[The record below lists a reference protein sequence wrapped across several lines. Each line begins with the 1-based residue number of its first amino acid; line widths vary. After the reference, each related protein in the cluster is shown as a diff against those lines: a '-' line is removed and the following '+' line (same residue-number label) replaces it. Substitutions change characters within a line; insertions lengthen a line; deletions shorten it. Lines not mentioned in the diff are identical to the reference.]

1 MEALI
6 GTAIILLFV
15 FLYLG
20 LGVWI
25 FAGVLLVGLST
36 LFFVMGMPI
45 DRIGAIVKGTMWSN
59 ADSWEISAVP
69 LFMWMGDLIFRTD
82 ISRRLFRGL
91 SPWVNFLPGRLVH
104 TNVLGCALFAAICG
118 SSVATTA
125 TIGKIT
131 LKELLGRGY
140 DNNLSVGSLAASGAL
155 GIMIPPSIVMIIYG
169 VMTNTSIARLF
180 AAGFLPGI
188 LCAALYSAYI
198 IVVSLLKPS
207 MIPVAP
213 QRYTNADRMRSL
225 RDLLPI
231 FILIFVVLGGIYG
244 GICTPNEAAALGLAA
259 TIVMIVVTRQFTW
272 KMFVDSMFGT
282 VCLTS
287 MLLTIVITAA
297 FMSATISYMHLPQV
311 AAAAVSRMHVG
322 PYEFLIILGAFYI
335 FLGWFLE
342 GVTIFVTT
350 LPLAYPVMMQLGF
363 DPVWFGIFLVIA
375 VELGCM
381 HPPVGVNIYVLQG
394 LTGQSLG
401 RLAVASIPFCIL
413 LYVSCVL
420 ITVFPQIA
428 LWLPHVLYDG

>member
-1 MEALI
+1 MDALI
-6 GTAIILLFV
+6 GTGVILFFV

-36 LFFVMGMPI
+36 LLFVMGMPI

-82 ISRRLFRGL
+82 ISQRLFRGL

-131 LKELLGRGY
+131 LKELLSRGY

-213 QRYTNADRMRSL
+213 QRYTNADRLRSL

-259 TIVMIVVTRQFTW
+259 TIIMIVATRQFTW
-272 KMFVDSMFGT
+272 KMFVESMFGT

-297 FMSATISYMHLPQV
+297 FMSATISYMHLPQQ
-311 AAAAVSRMHVG
+311 AAEAVNRMHVG
-322 PYEFLIILGAFYI
+322 RYEFLIILGAFYI

-401 RLAVASIPFCIL
+401 RLAVASIPFCLL

>member
-6 GTAIILLFV
+6 NTGLILLFV
-15 FLYLG
+15 FVYLG

-25 FAGVLLVGLST
+25 FAGVLLVGLSM
-36 LFFVMGMPI
+36 LVFQLGLPI
-45 DRIGAIVKGTMWSN
+45 GRIGAIVKGTMWAS

-104 TNVLGCALFAAICG
+104 TNVLGCTLFAAICG

-131 LKELLGRGY
+131 IKELLSRGY
-140 DNNLSVGSLAASGAL
+140 DNNLTVGSLAASGAL

-180 AAGFLPGI
+180 AAGFLPGL

-198 IVVSLLKPS
+198 VVVSLLRPS

-213 QRYTNADRMRSL
+213 QRYTHADRIRSL
-225 RDLLPI
+225 GDLLPI
-231 FILIFVVLGGIYG
+231 FILIIVVLGGIYG

-259 TIVMIVVTRQFTW
+259 TIIMVIVTRQFTW
-272 KMFVDSMFGT
+272 KMFKESMFST

-287 MLLTIVITAA
+287 MLLTIVVTAA
-297 FMSATISYMHLPQV
+297 FMSATISYLHLPQQ
-311 AAAAVSRMHVG
+311 AAETVKRMNVG
-322 PYEFLIILGAFYI
+322 RYEFLIILGAFYI
-335 FLGWFLE
+335 FLGLFLE

-350 LPLAYPVMMQLGF
+350 LPLAFPVMVQLGF

-394 LTGQSLG
+394 LTGQSVS
-401 RLAVASIPFCIL
+401 RLAVASIPFCLL
-413 LYVSCVL
+413 LYASCVL
-420 ITVFPQIA
+420 ITVWPQIV
-428 LWLPHVLYDG
+428 LWLPHILYDG

>member
-82 ISRRLFRGL
+82 ISSRLFRGL

>member
-1 MEALI
+1 
-6 GTAIILLFV
+6 
-15 FLYLG
+15 
-20 LGVWI
+20 
-25 FAGVLLVGLST
+25 
-36 LFFVMGMPI
+36 
-45 DRIGAIVKGTMWSN
+45 
-59 ADSWEISAVP
+59 
-69 LFMWMGDLIFRTD
+69 MGDLIFRTD
-82 ISRRLFRGL
+82 ISQRLFRGL

-104 TNVLGCALFAAICG
+104 TNVLGCTLFAAICG

-131 LKELLGRGY
+131 LKELLSRGY

-198 IVVSLLKPS
+198 VVASLLKPS
-207 MIPVAP
+207 KIPVAS
-213 QRYTNADRMRSL
+213 QRYTHADRLRSL

-231 FILIFVVLGGIYG
+231 FILITVVLGGIYG
-244 GICTPNEAAALGLAA
+244 GICTPNEAAALGLGA
-259 TIVMIVVTRQFTW
+259 TTIMIIVTRQFTW
-272 KMFVDSMFGT
+272 KMFVETMFST

-297 FMSATISYMHLPQV
+297 FMSATISYLHLPQE
-311 AAAAVSRMHVG
+311 AAATVKRLNVG
-322 PYEFLIILGAFYI
+322 RYEFLIILGAFYI
-335 FLGWFLE
+335 FLGLFLE

-350 LPLAYPVMMQLGF
+350 LPLAFPVMVQLGF
-363 DPVWFGIFLVIA
+363 DPVWFGVFLVIA

-394 LTGQSLG
+394 LTGQSVS
-401 RLAVASIPFCIL
+401 RLAVASIPFCLL

-420 ITVFPQIA
+420 ITIFPQIV
-428 LWLPHVLYDG
+428 LWLPHILYDG

>member
-1 MEALI
+1 MDALI
-6 GTAIILLFV
+6 TTGVILLFV
-15 FLYLG
+15 LVYLG
-20 LGVWI
+20 LGIWI

-36 LFFVMGMPI
+36 LVFLLHLSIGQ
-45 DRIGAIVKGTMWSN
+45 IGAIVKGTMWSS

-82 ISRRLFRGL
+82 ISQRLFRGL

-104 TNVLGCALFAAICG
+104 TNVLGCTLFAAICG

-131 LKELLGRGY
+131 IKELLSRGY

-188 LCAALYSAYI
+188 LCAALYAGYI
-198 IVVSLLKPS
+198 VVVSLIKPS
-207 MIPVAP
+207 LIPVAP
-213 QRYTNADRMRSL
+213 QRYTRSDL
-225 RDLLPI
+225 IGSLKDLLPI
-231 FILIFVVLGGIYG
+231 FILIGVVLGGIYG
-244 GICTPNEAAALGLAA
+244 GICTPNEAAALGLGA
-259 TIVMIVVTRQFTW
+259 TIVMILATRQFTW
-272 KMFVDSMFGT
+272 KLLIESMFST

-297 FMSATISYMHLPQV
+297 FMSATISYLHLPQQ
-311 AAAAVSRMHVG
+311 AAAAVAEAKVG
-322 PYEFLIILGAFYI
+322 PYQFLVILGAFYI
-335 FLGWFLE
+335 FLGLFLE

-350 LPLAYPVMMQLGF
+350 LPLAFPVMLHLGF
-363 DPVWFGIFLVIA
+363 DPVWFGVFLVIA

-394 LTGQSLG
+394 LTGQSVA
-401 RLAVASIPFCIL
+401 RLAIASIPFCVL

-420 ITVFPQIA
+420 LTFFPQIA

>member
-6 GTAIILLFV
+6 GTGIILLFV

-36 LFFVMGMPI
+36 LMFVMGMPI

-198 IVVSLLKPS
+198 VVGSLLKPS

-213 QRYTNADRMRSL
+213 QRYTQADRMRSL

-231 FILIFVVLGGIYG
+231 FILIFVVLGGIYA

-311 AAAAVSRMHVG
+311 AAAAVSRMNVG

-420 ITVFPQIA
+420 ITIFPQIA